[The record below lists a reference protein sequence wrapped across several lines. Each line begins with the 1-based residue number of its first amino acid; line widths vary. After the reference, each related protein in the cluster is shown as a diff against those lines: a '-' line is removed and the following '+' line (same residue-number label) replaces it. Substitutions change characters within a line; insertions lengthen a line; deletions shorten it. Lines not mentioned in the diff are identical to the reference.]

1 MFKCPKCGIQNLDD
15 AKYCK
20 ECGSEIWY
28 YQPIQKL
35 PISEITVE
43 LLYNN
48 ISRVMKQYKLPDMIY
63 KVLESAF
70 IKYISDPIR
79 WPMQF
84 TLMYFKNCNM
94 FDIFREFQIIISLGY
109 YLAIAIE
116 KTTGKILDVP
126 LEIIHRLKVDCS
138 AEWICDFSYKI
149 NSQGIEIIQDLFK
162 EDDSLSRYFNNMFPV
177 NDNIIEEVIV
187 AYAEKSYKTFM
198 STKQLKKGSL
208 SEYDQKL
215 IFDVITSHI
224 DWGLWIRFAERIA
237 EIYRDTHYR
246 R

>member
-116 KTTGKILDVP
+116 KTTGKISDVP
-126 LEIIHRLKVDCS
+126 LEIVHRLKVDCS
-138 AEWICDFSYKI
+138 AEWICEFSYKI
-149 NSQGIEIIQDLFK
+149 NSQGIEIFQDLFK
-162 EDDSLSRYFNNMFPV
+162 DNDSASKYFNNIFQIS
-177 NDNIIEEVIV
+177 DNIIEEVLL
-187 AYAEKSYKTFM
+187 AYAEKSYKTFI
-198 STKQLKKGSL
+198 STKQLKEKGDL
-208 SEYDQKL
+208 SEYDQNL
-215 IFDVITSHI
+215 ISTVITNHI
-224 DWGLWIRFAERIA
+224 SWGLWIRFAERIA
-237 EIYRDTHYR
+237 ETYKDTHR
-246 R
+246 

>member
-70 IKYISDPIR
+70 IKYISDPVR

-109 YLAIAIE
+109 YLTIAIE
-116 KTTGKILDVP
+116 KTTGKIIDIP
-126 LEIIHRLKVDCS
+126 LEIIDRLEVDYS
-138 AEWICDFSYKI
+138 AEWICDFSHNI
-149 NSQGIEIIQDLFK
+149 NSKGTEIIENLFK

-187 AYAEKSYKTFM
+187 AYAEKSYKKFI
-198 STKQLKKGSL
+198 STKQLKKENL
-208 SEYDQKL
+208 SEFDQNS
-215 IFDVITSHI
+215 ISTVIYNHI
-224 DWGLWIRFAERIA
+224 SWGLWIRFAERIT
-237 EIYRDTHYR
+237 EIYRDIHYR

>member
-1 MFKCPKCGIQNLDD
+1 LV
-15 AKYCK
+15 
-20 ECGSEIWY
+20 GSEIWY

-35 PISEITVE
+35 PASEITVE

-48 ISRVMKQYKLPDMIY
+48 ISRVMKQYKISDLTY

-70 IKYISDPIR
+70 IKYISDPTC

-84 TLMYFKNCNM
+84 TIMYFKNCNM
-94 FDIFREFQIIISLGY
+94 FDIFREFQVIISLGY

-116 KTTGKILDVP
+116 KTTGKIIDIP
-126 LEIIHRLKVDCS
+126 LEIIDRLEIDYS
-138 AEWICDFSYKI
+138 AEWICDFSHDI
-149 NSQGIEIIQDLFK
+149 NSKGTEIIENIFK
-162 EDDSLSRYFNNMFPV
+162 KNDSISRYFNNMFLV
-177 NDNIIEEVIV
+177 SDNIIEEVIL

-198 STKQLKKGSL
+198 STKQLKKKGNL

-224 DWGLWIRFAERIA
+224 DWGLWIRFAERIT
-237 EIYRDTHYR
+237 EIYRDTHQ
-246 R
+246 

>member
-1 MFKCPKCGIQNLDD
+1 MSKCPKCCTQNLDD

-20 ECGSEIWY
+20 ECGTEIWY

-48 ISRVMKQYKLPDMIY
+48 ISRAMKQYKISDLTNKI
-63 KVLESAF
+63 LELAY
-70 IKYISDPIR
+70 IKYVSVPEC

-84 TLMYFKNCNM
+84 SLMYFKNCNM
-94 FDIFREFQIIISLGY
+94 LDIFQEFQIIISLGY

-116 KTTGKILDVP
+116 KTTGKILEVP
-126 LEIIHRLKVDCS
+126 LEIINRLEVDCS

-162 EDDSLSRYFNNMFPV
+162 DDDSLSKYFNNIFPIS
-177 NDNIIEEVIV
+177 DNIIEEVLLV
-187 AYAEKSYKTFM
+187 CAEKSYKTFI
-198 STKQLKKGSL
+198 STKQLKKKVGL
-208 SEYDQKL
+208 SEPDQNL
-215 IFDVITSHI
+215 ISTVITNHI
-224 DWGLWIRFAERIA
+224 SWGLWIRFMERIA
-237 EIYRDTHYR
+237 EIYRDTHH
-246 R
+246 